1 MHLILTGATGLIG
14 SHLCRRLKEDDVKL
28 TVLVRSPSKARA
40 RLPEAE
46 IVEWEA
52 TQGAVPTEVVAGADA
67 VVNLAGESIAGG
79 RWTPERKKRIRDS
92 RVVGTRHLVEGMLEA
107 DPAPPVLISGS
118 AIGYYGRTGEEKL
131 VENSPPGSDFLGR
144 VCQDWE
150 AEALQA
156 SQAGV
161 RVVLLRTGMVL
172 SPQGGALSEIVR
184 PFKFFVG
191 GPMGSGSQYMSW
203 IHLQDHLD
211 MIQFALQRE
220 GIQGP
225 LNATAPNPVR
235 NREFVQVLGQTI
247 GRPSI
252 VPAPGFALKAL
263 FGEMAESLLLEGQ
276 RVLPQKALNHGFEFR
291 YPHLRE
297 ALENLL

>member
-1 MHLILTGATGLIG
+1 
-14 SHLCRRLKEDDVKL
+14 
-28 TVLVRSPSKARA
+28 
-40 RLPEAE
+40 
-46 IVEWEA
+46 
-52 TQGAVPTEVVAGADA
+52 
-67 VVNLAGESIAGG
+67 
-79 RWTPERKKRIRDS
+79 
-92 RVVGTRHLVEGMLEA
+92 
-107 DPAPPVLISGS
+107 
-118 AIGYYGRTGEEKL
+118 
-131 VENSPPGSDFLGR
+131 
-144 VCQDWE
+144 
-150 AEALQA
+150 
-156 SQAGV
+156 
-161 RVVLLRTGMVL
+161 
-172 SPQGGALSEIVR
+172 
-184 PFKFFVG
+184 
-191 GPMGSGSQYMSW
+191 MGSGSQYMSW

-220 GIQGP
+220 AIQGP